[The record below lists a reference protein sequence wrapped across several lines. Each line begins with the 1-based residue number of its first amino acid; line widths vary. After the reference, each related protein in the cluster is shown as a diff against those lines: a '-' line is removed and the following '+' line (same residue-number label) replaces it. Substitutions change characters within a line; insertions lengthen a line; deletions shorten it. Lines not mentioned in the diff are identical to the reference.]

1 MIRSTIAVLA
11 LALTAAACSRQPS
24 PPVEPLARYTSSAT
38 DGGVRFAPVEI
49 VLDVDEPVAA
59 YQVELV
65 VTSGEATIV
74 GVEGG
79 EAPGFRG
86 APYYDPAALAG
97 GRIVIGAFSTE
108 QILSRGRHRVAAV
121 HLREA
126 GDAPAEY
133 ELRLVAAA
141 TADGRRATAQPTLE
155 PGKGASI

>member
-1 MIRSTIAVLA
+1 MIRSSIAILA
-11 LALTAAACSRQPS
+11 PALIAAACAEQPS
-24 PPVEPLARYTSSAT
+24 APVEPLARYSSSAG

-49 VLDVDEPVAA
+49 LLDVDEPVAA
-59 YQVELV
+59 YQVELI
-65 VTSGEATIV
+65 VTRGQATIV

-79 EAPGFRG
+79 EAPGFKG

-97 GRIVIGAFSTE
+97 GRIAIGAFSTKHA
-108 QILSRGRHRVAAV
+108 LSRGRHRVAAV

-126 GDAPAEY
+126 GDEPAEY

-141 TADGRRATAQPTLE
+141 TADGGRTTAQPILG